1 MKNTY
6 LIFPEPTDVYSN
18 AVIIC
23 TREELNSA
31 LIENEMMNE
40 GDVVEN
46 MSWVIFEN
54 GNMIQG

>member
-6 LIFPEPTDVYSN
+6 LIFLDPNDVYNN
-18 AVIIC
+18 AVINC
-23 TREELNSA
+23 TEEELNDA
-31 LIENEMMNE
+31 LIENELMNE

-54 GNMIQG
+54 GIMIQG

>member
-6 LIFPEPTDVYSN
+6 LIFPNPTDVYSN
-18 AVIIC
+18 AVITC

-40 GDVVEN
+40 GDAIEN
-46 MSWVIFEN
+46 MSWVVFEN

>member
-6 LIFPEPTDVYSN
+6 LIFPNPNDVYYN

-23 TREELNSA
+23 TKEELNST

-46 MSWVIFEN
+46 MSWIIFEN